1 MKSTESVSS
10 DKIRID
16 GGTQPRAEINETV
29 VAEYA
34 ELLADNVELPP
45 VTLFFDGTEYWL
57 ADGFHRYHAH
67 RKNGTA
73 DIPADVREGTRR
85 DAVLYSVGANADH
98 GLRRSNA
105 DKRRAV
111 LVMLNDKEWGAW
123 TDAKIGFACAV
134 TRRMVTDIRSELSE
148 SSSSTAS
155 GIPRPPPVPPEVR
168 EKFKEI
174 EAAGGR
180 PRHYID
186 KHGNVS
192 VMDTAKIGRGQKAP
206 QQDGPQQ
213 EPGAEPGSDPF
224 WLANLKNNPAPDGHA
239 PDGYSESDFAIESLT
254 ARVEEL
260 EAENTALH
268 DRIAVNSLPCSEDE
282 KTETATIIADLRK
295 ENSMLRAELAGAK
308 ATRDDLM
315 VQLAEYKSLAARQK
329 KALQRLRGGASSDA
343 GLSSDGQT
351 HQDVTE
357 TTPLS
362 PQYMGADDRTHTHET
377 HEGGGAMNQ
386 VPEETQSIEAP
397 AIEPQTN
404 HHTSP
409 KVPDFLKPKPF
420 TEEEQEALLSMLA
433 AQDQRAQ
440 NNSESG

>member
-1 MKSTESVSS
+1 MKNTEPVSS

-45 VTLFFDGTEYWL
+45 VTLFFDGTDYWL
-57 ADGFHRYHAH
+57 ADGFHRYHAY

-105 DKRRAV
+105 DKRRAI
-111 LVMLNDKEWGAW
+111 LVMLNDDEWLTW
-123 TDAKIGFACAV
+123 TDHQIGQACVVNYKVV
-134 TRRMVTDIRSELSE
+134 TKLRGELSE

-168 EKFKEI
+168 EKFKQI

-192 VMDTAKIGRGQKAP
+192 VMDTAKIGRGQAP
-206 QQDGPQQ
+206 QPDEDIQPEPDA
-213 EPGAEPGSDPF
+213 EPGAEPF
-224 WLANLKNNPAPDGHA
+224 WIANMKNNPMPDGNAPD
-239 PDGYSESDFAIESLT
+239 DYTETDFAIESLT

-260 EAENTALH
+260 EAENAALH
-268 DRIAVNSLPCSEDE
+268 DRIAVNSLPGSEDE
-282 KTETATIIADLRK
+282 KTETATIIANLRQ
-295 ENSMLRAELAGAK
+295 ENSVLRAELAGAK

-329 KALQRLRGGASSDA
+329 KALQRLRGGTSSGA

-351 HQDVTE
+351 HQDVTH
-357 TTPLS
+357 TAPS
-362 PQYMGADDRTHTHET
+362 SVQSMGTDDCTHTQETHAGGGSMRQAPEET
-377 HEGGGAMNQ
+377 HEI
-386 VPEETQSIEAP
+386 ETP
-397 AIEPQTN
+397 ATEPQTA
-404 HHTSP
+404 HRAP
-409 KVPDFLKPKPF
+409 PQVPDFLKPKPM
-420 TEEEQEALLSMLA
+420 TEEEQEAALALIDKQQHRALSE
-433 AQDQRAQ
+433 
-440 NNSESG
+440 SESG